1 MTVIGTY
8 DSYLVALSIL
18 VACFASYTALDLGG
32 RVRVSRG
39 LARGGWLAI
48 AAIAMGGGIWSMHFI
63 AMLAFVMPM
72 PVGFDLGQTALSLIV
87 AMAVTGIGFYV
98 IGTRGAT
105 LLQLGLSGLFMG
117 LGIVAMHYTGMAAM
131 RMSAHL
137 RYNQLYVALS
147 VFIAIG
153 ASTAALWLAFR
164 ATNVWQRV
172 VAAVVMGFAISGM
185 HYTGMAAASFT
196 ARTMVDE
203 ARGAASFAETSL
215 ALAVAGITFVILAC
229 ALIASLFDR
238 QFAVLAER
246 ETVLLRRSEEQFR
259 QLYRATPL
267 PLYSLAPDGTIEQ
280 ASDAW
285 LELLG
290 YERAEALGKSL
301 ADFMTEDSKARY
313 AQSAWPV
320 LQAGGE
326 IKEAEFQLLRKSG
339 AVLDVLL
346 SARVERS
353 GTGSV
358 RTLSGLI
365 DITAR
370 KHTEE
375 ALRQSQRMEAM
386 GQLTGG
392 VAHDFNNLLM
402 VISGATYKLGKAV
415 TDPATGRA
423 LDMIA
428 NAVKRGQNLTNQL
441 LSFARRQTLDATV
454 VDLAAFLPNVSEM
467 LRRSLRG
474 DIEIRT
480 SAPAHPYRI
489 RIDPTELELALLNL
503 GVNARDAMPS
513 GGALTVA
520 IKNVTLAGDIET
532 DALLG
537 DFVVI
542 EVSDTGKGIPPDI
555 LPRVFEPFFT
565 TKDAGRGTGLGLSQV
580 YGFAKQSGGTARV
593 RSKPGEGTTVALYLP
608 ATDEPVA
615 SRNAEARASDA
626 DVSAEPGGIVLV
638 VEDNE
643 EVAAISTGY
652 FEQLGYQAHHASNGA
667 DALDK
672 LQSNGAYNL
681 IFSDILMPGSVGG
694 LELARIVREQYP
706 KLPILL
712 TTGYS
717 QSAQQAVSEGF
728 CIVPKPYDLRDLSS
742 AVRNLRSRMAATG
755 SRQEAVKR
763 YG

>member
-1 MTVIGTY
+1 
-8 DSYLVALSIL
+8 
-18 VACFASYTALDLGG
+18 
-32 RVRVSRG
+32 
-39 LARGGWLAI
+39 
-48 AAIAMGGGIWSMHFI
+48 
-63 AMLAFVMPM
+63 
-72 PVGFDLGQTALSLIV
+72 
-87 AMAVTGIGFYV
+87 
-98 IGTRGAT
+98 
-105 LLQLGLSGLFMG
+105 
-117 LGIVAMHYTGMAAM
+117 
-131 RMSAHL
+131 
-137 RYNQLYVALS
+137 
-147 VFIAIG
+147 
-153 ASTAALWLAFR
+153 
-164 ATNVWQRV
+164 
-172 VAAVVMGFAISGM
+172 
-185 HYTGMAAASFT
+185 
-196 ARTMVDE
+196 
-203 ARGAASFAETSL
+203 
-215 ALAVAGITFVILAC
+215 
-229 ALIASLFDR
+229 
-238 QFAVLAER
+238 
-246 ETVLLRRSEEQFR
+246 
-259 QLYRATPL
+259 
-267 PLYSLAPDGTIEQ
+267 
-280 ASDAW
+280 
-285 LELLG
+285 
-290 YERAEALGKSL
+290 
-301 ADFMTEDSKARY
+301 
-313 AQSAWPV
+313 V
-320 LQAGGE
+320 LQANGE
-326 IKEAEFQLLRKSG
+326 IKEAEFQLVRKSG
-339 AVLDVLL
+339 TVLDVLL

-353 GTGSV
+353 GAGSV

-441 LSFARRQTLDATV
+441 LSFARRQTLETSV
-454 VDLAAFLPNVSEM
+454 VDVAAFLPNVSEM

-480 SAPAHPYRI
+480 SAPAYPHRI

-503 GVNARDAMPS
+503 GVNARDAMPA
-513 GGALTVA
+513 GGVLTVS
-520 IKNVTLAGDIET
+520 IRNVTLAGEIET
-532 DALLG
+532 DTLSG
-537 DFVVI
+537 DFVAI
-542 EVSDTGKGIPPDI
+542 EVSDTGNGIPPEI

-580 YGFAKQSGGTARV
+580 YGFAKQSGGTATV

-608 ATDEPVA
+608 ATDEPVE
-615 SRNAEARASDA
+615 SR
-626 DVSAEPGGIVLV
+626 SAELRADAEFFGEHGGIVLV

-652 FEQLGYQAHHASNGA
+652 FEQLGYQAHHVSNGA
-667 DALDK
+667 EALDK

-717 QSAQQAVSEGF
+717 QSAQQAVREGF
-728 CIVPKPYDLRDLSS
+728 RIVPKPYDLRDLSS
-742 AVRNLRSRMAATG
+742 AVRDLRSQLATNGSMA
-755 SRQEAVKR
+755 KR